1 LNQTYY
7 YVNDRFV
14 PAVEAMLHVSDLA
27 LQRGYGI
34 FDFFKTLNRHPVCL
48 EDHLERFYQSAAA
61 MRLDPG
67 KSKEELRTVLYSLM
81 EKNRI
86 ADSGIK
92 ITLTGGYSA
101 NGYSLGT
108 PNLVI
113 TQQAVHLNHAF
124 DQTGIRLMAYP
135 HLRQLPAVKTTDYLM
150 AIWLQPYIAQN
161 KADDVLYH
169 LNGTLTETPRANIF
183 FVTQKNTILTPQHN
197 ILQGITR
204 KQVLSLVNNKF
215 EVMIRD
221 ISLQETEL
229 AKEAFITSTTKQ
241 VLPVVSIDGKQIGN
255 GKPGAVTEAV
265 YQLLIQSQYGLEYK
279 P

>member
-1 LNQTYY
+1 MTKPYS
-7 YVNDRFV
+7 YVNDKFV
-14 PAVEAMLHVSDLA
+14 PAEEAMLHISDLA

-34 FDFFKTLNRHPVCL
+34 FDFFKTLNGHPVCF

-61 MRLDPG
+61 MRLNPG
-67 KSKEELRTVLYSLM
+67 KTIEELKTVLINLM
-81 EKNRI
+81 EMNRI

-92 ITLTGGYSA
+92 ITLTGGYSVS
-101 NGYSLGT
+101 GYSLGT

-113 TQQAVHLNHAF
+113 TQQAIHFTHTFN
-124 DQTGIRLMAYP
+124 QTGVRLMSYP

-169 LNGTLTETPRANIF
+169 QNGILTETPRANIF
-183 FVTQKNTILTPQHN
+183 FITQNNTILTPQHN

-204 KQVLSLVNNKF
+204 KQILNLVHNKF

-221 ISLQETEL
+221 ISLQEIEL
-229 AKEAFITSTTKQ
+229 VREAFITSTTKQ

>member
-1 LNQTYY
+1 LTKPYS
-7 YVNDRFV
+7 YVNDKFV
-14 PAVEAMLHVSDLA
+14 PAEEAMLHISDLA

-34 FDFFKTLNRHPVCL
+34 FDFFKTLNGHPVCF

-61 MRLDPG
+61 MRLNPG
-67 KSKEELRTVLYSLM
+67 KTIEELKTVLINLM
-81 EKNRI
+81 EMNRI

-92 ITLTGGYSA
+92 ITLTGGYSVS
-101 NGYSLGT
+101 GYSLGT

-113 TQQAVHLNHAF
+113 TQQAIHLTHAF
-124 DQTGIRLMAYP
+124 NQTGIRLMSYP

-169 LNGTLTETPRANIF
+169 QNGILTETPRANIF
-183 FVTQKNTILTPQHN
+183 FITQNNTILTPQHN

-204 KQVLSLVNNKF
+204 KQILNLVHNKF

-221 ISLQETEL
+221 ISLQEIEL
-229 AKEAFITSTTKQ
+229 VREAFITSTTKQ
-241 VLPVVSIDGKQIGN
+241 VLPVVSIDGKLIGN
-255 GKPGAVTEAV
+255 GKPGAVTEAI

>member
-1 LNQTYY
+1 
-7 YVNDRFV
+7 
-14 PAVEAMLHVSDLA
+14 MLHVSDLA

-34 FDFFKTLNRHPVCL
+34 FDFFKTLNGHPVCL

-67 KSKEELRTVLYSLM
+67 KSKEELRSVLFSLM

-92 ITLTGGYSA
+92 ITLTGGNSE

-113 TQQAVHLNHAF
+113 TQIAVHMNHAF
-124 DQTGIRLMAYP
+124 DQTGIRLMTYP

-169 LNGTLTETPRANIF
+169 QNGILTETPRANIF
-183 FVTQKNTILTPQHN
+183 FVTQNNTILTPQHN

-204 KQVLSLVNNKF
+204 KQVLNLVHNKF

-241 VLPVVSIDGKQIGN
+241 VMPVVSIDGKQIGN
-255 GKPGAVTEAV
+255 GKPGAITEAI
-265 YQLLIQSQYGLEYK
+265 YQLLIQSQYGLECK

>member
-1 LNQTYY
+1 MNQTYY
-7 YVNDRFV
+7 YVNDQFI
-14 PAVEAMLHVSDLA
+14 PSEDAMLHVSDLA

-34 FDFFKTLNRHPVCL
+34 FDFFKTLKGHPVCL

-67 KSKEELRTVLYSLM
+67 KSKEELRSVLFSLM

-92 ITLTGGYSA
+92 ITLTGGNSE

-113 TQQAVHLNHAF
+113 TQIAVHMNHAF
-124 DQTGIRLMAYP
+124 DQTGIRLMTYP

-169 LNGTLTETPRANIF
+169 QNGILTETPRANIF
-183 FVTQKNTILTPQHN
+183 FVTQNNTILTPQHN

-204 KQVLSLVNNKF
+204 KQVLNLVHNKF

-241 VLPVVSIDGKQIGN
+241 VMPVVSIDGKQIGN
-255 GKPGAVTEAV
+255 GKPGAITEAI
-265 YQLLIQSQYGLEYK
+265 YQLLIQSQYGLECK

>member
-1 LNQTYY
+1 MNQTYY

-169 LNGTLTETPRANIF
+169 QNGILTETPRANIF
-183 FVTQKNTILTPQHN
+183 FITQNNTILTPQHN